1 MKLLQDIVVVDFSRV
16 LAGPFATQIFAE
28 LGAEV
33 VKVERP
39 KTGDE
44 SRDWEPLTKQGQ
56 SAYFYSVNRG
66 KRSIT
71 LDLKSR
77 RGAQIAFDL
86 ASQADVVVENFLPGH
101 MKKLGLGYE
110 ALAEVNPRLVY
121 VACTGFGQSGPYRD
135 RKGYDTIF
143 QALSGLM
150 SLTGHADGPPAKA
163 GLPFADLSSG
173 LWIAISMLAGLVGRG
188 TSGRGCYIDLSM
200 MDVQVSLLT
209 IAAARLFAL
218 GEEPTRCGTEHL
230 GRVPSAAFE
239 CRGEQWVHI
248 SGSDQ
253 HWMSLCQVLGLSELA
268 ADESFRTNAGRL
280 RARDRIMTAMRD
292 AIKSRERAELMAH
305 LIAADVPAGEVN
317 SVSEVLDDPHIVAR
331 GMRAAFEHPLEG
343 EFPALRQPLRIVGAE
358 QPDVCAPPQLGAHT
372 SEVLRSRLAMDEQ
385 TIEELARA
393 GVI

>member
-1 MKLLQDIVVVDFSRV
+1 LKLLQDIVVLDFTRV
-16 LAGPFATQIFAE
+16 LAGPFATQICAE
-28 LGAEV
+28 LGADV
-33 VKVERP
+33 IKVERP

-44 SRDWEPLTKQGQ
+44 CREWEPRTDDGD
-56 SAYFYSVNRG
+56 SAYFFSVNRG

-77 RGAQIAFDL
+77 RGAQIAFEL
-86 ASQADVVVENFLPGH
+86 ASKADVVVENFLPGH

-121 VACTGFGQSGPYRD
+121 VSCTGFGQTGPYRD

-150 SLTGHADGPPAKA
+150 SLTGAADGPPAKA

-173 LWIAISMLAGLVGRG
+173 LWAAISMLAGLVGRG
-188 TSGRGCYIDLSM
+188 KSGRGCFIDLSM

-239 CRGEQWVHI
+239 CRNEQWVHI

-253 HWMSLCQVLGLSELA
+253 HWVATCEVLNLTDLA
-268 ADESFRTNAGRL
+268 ADESLRTNAGRL
-280 RARDRIMTAMRD
+280 RARDRIMTAMRA
-292 AIKSRERAELMAH
+292 AIGERARDQLVAQ
-305 LIAADVPAGEVN
+305 LIAADVPVGEVN
-317 SVSEVLDDPHIVAR
+317 SVREVLDDPHVAAR
-331 GMRAAFEHPLEG
+331 GMQVAFERPGGG
-343 EFPALRQPLRIVGAE
+343 EFPALRQPLRITGAE
-358 QPDVCAPPQLGAHT
+358 QPDVGAPPQLGAHT
-372 SEVLRSRLAMDEQ
+372 REVLRSRLAMDER
-385 TIEELARA
+385 TIEELALA